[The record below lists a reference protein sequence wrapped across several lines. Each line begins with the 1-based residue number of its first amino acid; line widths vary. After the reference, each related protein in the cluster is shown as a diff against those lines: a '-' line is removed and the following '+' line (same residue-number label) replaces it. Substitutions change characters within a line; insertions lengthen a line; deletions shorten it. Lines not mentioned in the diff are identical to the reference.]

1 MAKATFDKQLEEI
14 SNQLKTTE
22 NDLADF
28 KQKFSMQKLSV
39 LIEEKLDFKKAE
51 VENSIRTT
59 IEVKLWEY
67 SAES

>member
-59 IEVKLWEY
+59 IEVKL
-67 SAES
+67 

>member
-59 IEVKLWEY
+59 TKC
-67 SAES
+67 